1 MSKKIILPILL
12 TITVISL
19 FTGCGQSPAAPDP
32 QPEENT
38 AQQPSLGK
46 DVVLDL
52 GDKAS
57 YYTGNIVSVK
67 SQETVNIVPDIAQII
82 YAVRTEAKTASE
94 CQQQNA
100 EAVSS
105 VIVQLKELGI
115 AETSIQTSD
124 YYMHPIY
131 NYSGNTTRVT
141 GYEATTSLTVS
152 DLAIDS
158 LDEILSKSVD
168 GGVNTISSITYMASN
183 YDESYQQALRQAVE
197 AAYQKA
203 QVLAAASGRN
213 VGNALNITE
222 VSGYSEAR
230 YNDIARSN
238 MFDMNM
244 SIKAEAAMEDT
255 AGIMPGEIQV
265 EASIV
270 VEYEMY

>member
-1 MSKKIILPILL
+1 MAKKIILPILL
-12 TITVISL
+12 TITTISL
-19 FTGCGQSPAAPDP
+19 LTACGQSPAAPDL
-32 QPEENT
+32 QHEEN
-38 AQQPSLGK
+38 AVQQTSPGK
-46 DVVLDL
+46 DIVLDL
-52 GDKAS
+52 GDKIP
-57 YYTGNIVSVK
+57 YYTGNIISVK
-67 SQETVNIVPDIAQII
+67 SQETVNIVPDIAQIV
-82 YAVRTEAKTASE
+82 YAVRTEAKTASD
-94 CQQQNA
+94 CQKQNS

-105 VIVQLKELGI
+105 VIAQLKELGV

-131 NYSGNTTRVT
+131 NYSGNTARVT

-152 DLAIDS
+152 DLAIDG

-168 GGVNTISSITYMASN
+168 GGVNTISSITYMASH
-183 YDESYQQALRQAVE
+183 YDESYQEALRQAVD

-222 VSGYSEAR
+222 ISGYSEAR

-238 MFDMNM
+238 MYDMSM
-244 SIKAEAAMEDT
+244 SIKKEAAMEDT

-265 EASIV
+265 EASII